1 MHVHFV
7 FSKRDDGCSV
17 LCNIQNVLHWQVS
30 QDTCIVIINSFILLV
45 LVKSWIGSKA
55 IFLSKMFYANCIYT
69 CVFVLHFVLKSYLQR
84 KIIFLIELNLHTS
97 IWFLLKTIMSKKLYQ
112 FYNNKYKKFTKVK
125 KKLEA
130 HRRLRKRVSIVTGYI
145 VNCYIVK

>member
-1 MHVHFV
+1 
-7 FSKRDDGCSV
+7 
-17 LCNIQNVLHWQVS
+17 
-30 QDTCIVIINSFILLV
+30 
-45 LVKSWIGSKA
+45 
-55 IFLSKMFYANCIYT
+55 
-69 CVFVLHFVLKSYLQR
+69 
-84 KIIFLIELNLHTS
+84 
-97 IWFLLKTIMSKKLYQ
+97 MSKKLYQ

>member
-1 MHVHFV
+1 MQVHFV
-7 FSKRDDGCSV
+7 FSNRDDGCSV
-17 LCNIQNVLHWQVS
+17 LCNIQNILHWQAS

-84 KIIFLIELNLHTS
+84 KIIFLIELNLHTG
-97 IWFLLKTIMSKKLYQ
+97 IWFLLKTIMSKK
-112 FYNNKYKKFTKVK
+112 FYNNKYKKIYKGKEEFGGSQKTK
-125 KKLEA
+125 KKGIYSNRI
-130 HRRLRKRVSIVTGYI
+130 HS
-145 VNCYIVK
+145 